1 MPPPGTEIPAAA
13 APRPVPPPGRA
24 TGRKGYLCSSSFLPK
39 AASTSRFFSRRS
51 STVGFLP
58 SFTRPSTSFLKSQ
71 PQPQPFL
78 FHNPI
83 CFVNFKTVPSA
94 DGRRLSGECTKCVQN
109 CRPQRK
115 TSGRREEPQRAATAR
130 AIGNR
135 YAAINIYLT
144 NRMPCSRQQAQSLPH
159 LTKTRTHSSKQ
170 LLLWKTK

>member
-1 MPPPGTEIPAAA
+1 
-13 APRPVPPPGRA
+13 
-24 TGRKGYLCSSSFLPK
+24 
-39 AASTSRFFSRRS
+39 
-51 STVGFLP
+51 
-58 SFTRPSTSFLKSQ
+58 
-71 PQPQPFL
+71 FL